1 MRPEGRR
8 WCGGKTAKFFCAV
21 PRSWSA
27 GENSLARAKVIK
39 PPALRQGDKIG
50 LIAPASSF
58 NHEAFL
64 RGCDRLRQMGY
75 QPVYAENIFDRDI
88 YFAGTAERRTQEL
101 LSYWGRDDIAA
112 MICVRG
118 GYGSNYLLEK
128 LDFSLFAARPK
139 ILLGCSDIT
148 SLLTAIH
155 DRTGLV
161 GFHGPMVAKD
171 IADGTFDLS
180 SWTSAL
186 QGATKWTVP
195 ATSVEV
201 LQSGKASGRLYGGC
215 LSMLV
220 ASLGTPSEIQ
230 TEGSILFI
238 EDIAEKPYRI
248 DRMLMQ
254 LRLAGKLDGVR
265 GFVFGEML
273 DCAPPAGETYTL
285 QQVIMRV
292 LAPYKVPIVCGLKSG
307 HVSSGNITLPIGVQ
321 AELEA
326 ESPGVQLR
334 ISDLATAIH
343 LYFLLIPFTASHRPY
358 LGSAEPATSIET
370 HFEDTSRHKPMGS
383 FSDNGLS
390 LLFG

>member
-1 MRPEGRR
+1 LPSA
-8 WCGGKTAKFFCAV
+8 KT
-21 PRSWSA
+21 
-27 GENSLARAKVIK
+27 IK

-58 NHEAFL
+58 NREAFL

-75 QPVYAENIFDRDI
+75 EPVYAENIFDRDI

-101 LSYWGRDDIAA
+101 LDYWRRDDIAA

-128 LDFSLFAARPK
+128 LDFSLFAAHPK
-139 ILLGCSDIT
+139 VLLGCSDIT

-180 SWTSAL
+180 SWKNAL
-186 QGATKWTVP
+186 QGETNWTVP
-195 ATSVEV
+195 TTGVEV
-201 LQSGKASGRLYGGC
+201 LRSGKASGRLYGGC
-215 LSMLV
+215 LSMLA
-220 ASLGTPSEIQ
+220 ASLGTPFEIQ

-238 EDIAEKPYRI
+238 EDIAEKPFRI

-254 LRLAGKLDGVR
+254 LRLAGKLESVR

-273 DCAPPAGETYTL
+273 DCVPPKGETYTL

-292 LAPYKVPIVCGLKSG
+292 LEPYNVPIVYGLKSG
-307 HVSSGNITLPIGVQ
+307 HVSSGNITLPIGVR

-326 ESPGVQLR
+326 QDGNVGLR
-334 ISDLATAIH
+334 ILE
-343 LYFLLIPFTASHRPY
+343 AS
-358 LGSAEPATSIET
+358 TIT
-370 HFEDTSRHKPMGS
+370 MGI
-383 FSDNGLS
+383 
-390 LLFG
+390 

>member
-1 MRPEGRR
+1 M
-8 WCGGKTAKFFCAV
+8 
-21 PRSWSA
+21 
-27 GENSLARAKVIK
+27 K

-58 NHEAFL
+58 NREAFL

-75 QPVYAENIFDRDI
+75 EPVYSQDIFDRDI
-88 YFAGTAERRTQEL
+88 YFAGPAERRTQEL
-101 LSYWGRDDIAA
+101 HQYWQRDDIAA
-112 MICVRG
+112 LVCVRG

-128 LDFSLFAARPK
+128 LDYSLFAARPK
-139 ILLGCSDIT
+139 ILVGCSDIT
-148 SLLTAIH
+148 SLLTAIS

-171 IADGTFDLS
+171 IADGTFDES
-180 SWTSAL
+180 SWQNAL
-186 QGATKWTVP
+186 QGAANWTVP
-195 ATSVEV
+195 TTGVEV

-220 ASLGTPSEIQ
+220 ASLGTPFEIQ

-238 EDIAEKPYRI
+238 EDVAEKPYRI

-265 GFVFGEML
+265 SFVFGEML
-273 DCAPPAGETYTL
+273 DCAPPKGETYTL

-292 LAPYKVPIVCGLKSG
+292 LELYKVPIVYGLKSG
-307 HVSSGNITLPIGVQ
+307 HVTGGNITLPIGVQ

-326 ESPGVQLR
+326 QDANVSLR
-334 ISDLATAIH
+334 ILEAATVTIG
-343 LYFLLIPFTASHRPY
+343 T
-358 LGSAEPATSIET
+358 
-370 HFEDTSRHKPMGS
+370 
-383 FSDNGLS
+383 
-390 LLFG
+390 

>member
-1 MRPEGRR
+1 LPST
-8 WCGGKTAKFFCAV
+8 K
-21 PRSWSA
+21 
-27 GENSLARAKVIK
+27 LIK

-58 NHEAFL
+58 NREAFL
-64 RGCDRLRQMGY
+64 RGCNRLRHMGY
-75 QPVYAENIFDRDI
+75 EPVYAENIFDRDI
-88 YFAGTAERRTQEL
+88 YFAGTAERRTHEL
-101 LSYWGRDDIAA
+101 LDYWRRDDIAA

-128 LDFSLFAARPK
+128 LDYSLFAARPK
-139 ILLGCSDIT
+139 ILLGCSDVT

-180 SWTSAL
+180 SWKDAL
-186 QGATKWTVP
+186 EGTASWSVP
-195 ATSVEV
+195 TTGVEV
-201 LQSGKASGRLYGGC
+201 LRTGTASGRLYGGC

-220 ASLGTPSEIQ
+220 ASLGTPFEIQ
-230 TEGSILFI
+230 TEDCILFI
-238 EDIAEKPYRI
+238 EDIAERPYRI

-254 LRLAGKLDGVR
+254 LRFAGKLDGVR

-273 DCAPPAGETYTL
+273 DCGPPAGESYTL

-292 LAPYKVPIVCGLKSG
+292 LAPYNVPIVYGLKSG

-326 ESPGVQLR
+326 HGAQATLR
-334 ISDLATAIH
+334 ILQ
-343 LYFLLIPFTASHRPY
+343 ASTE
-358 LGSAEPATSIET
+358 AV
-370 HFEDTSRHKPMGS
+370 
-383 FSDNGLS
+383 
-390 LLFG
+390 